1 MLNKAGKS
9 PFYVWGRGPKYV
21 IFQAIL
27 WIVVRIFFLSDRSQ
41 TDRNQTRSQARS
53 HDVGVK
59 ARSEENKIVSFS
71 DLLARIVKE
80 GGLILVIGF
89 ALFLQLALFG
99 YDHRDPGWSH
109 LGYQPQAH
117 NFTGLVGAWLADLAL
132 SVFGVASWLLPL
144 MLLVPAIRFMFR
156 RSVSL
161 LDGIPFMML
170 RFTGAVLVLLCLA
183 TFAAIHLSNAEGH
196 LPFSMGGLVGQA
208 LSDVAVTLFS
218 LIGSSIVLAT
228 VMLFGM
234 TLMFELSWSQ
244 LLERLGRSLF
254 TLIQRVKSKTQ
265 PVDRKTVQ
273 PTPDPYAAADE
284 EKRHL
289 LRAAA
294 RHGVAADAVQAEAAP
309 LNVAGVRREPV
320 FEQPFEQQPA
330 EALYAEQPAA
340 YEPLAEP
347 SAPAE
352 WEHYEVDSLSPTD
365 ASQDIPL
372 VTERADQ
379 GFSSLT
385 ETPRTIVAPQ
395 DVQHN
400 TAQRTAQPVQ
410 APAQQL
416 ADVDRKGVK
425 VVPLSEAHTPMKD
438 SELGLDHQSQA
449 AVRREPRRRIPSL
462 DLLDPPELKQGHCY
476 SDEQLEDM
484 SRLLEHKLKDFGIV
498 AEVVEVNPGP
508 VITRFELQ
516 PAPGVKAS
524 RITNLA
530 RDLAR
535 SMAVMSVRVVEVI
548 AGKSVIG
555 IEIPNEERQMVRLSE
570 VLNSKPYKE
579 ASSKLTLGL
588 GNDIAGNPVVAN
600 LAKMPH
606 LLVAGTTG
614 SGKSVGVNAM
624 LLSLL
629 FKATPDE
636 VRLMLVDPKMLE
648 LSVYEGVPHLLAPVI
663 TDMKEAAGGLRWC
676 VAEMERR
683 YKLMSKMGVRNIAGY
698 NDKVKAARNKGE
710 PLLDPLW
717 NPEEMG
723 LPADAPAPYLETLP
737 YIVVCI
743 DEFADMIM
751 VVGKKVEELIAR
763 IAQKARAAGIH
774 LILATQRPS
783 VDVITGLIKANI
795 PTRIGF
801 QVSSKIDSRTV
812 LDQSGAEH
820 LLGNGDMLYLPAG
833 SSLPNR
839 VHGAFVSDDEVHR
852 VVEAWKKLG
861 APEYLISD
869 LSEVVEG
876 GSGMMGDSDDE
887 QDALYD
893 EAVAFV
899 TQTRKASISSV
910 QRKLKI
916 GYNRAAR
923 MIESMEA
930 AGVVS
935 TASHNGAREVL
946 APPPPK
952 D

>member
-1 MLNKAGKS
+1 MSQNSETRAVTFSEL
-9 PFYVWGRGPKYV
+9 
-21 IFQAIL
+21 
-27 WIVVRIFFLSDRSQ
+27 LSR
-41 TDRNQTRSQARS
+41 
-53 HDVGVK
+53 V
-59 ARSEENKIVSFS
+59 
-71 DLLARIVKE
+71 VKE
-80 GGLILVIGF
+80 GGVILLLGF
-89 ALFLQLALFG
+89 AIFLQLALIG
-99 YDHRDPGWSH
+99 YDGRDPGWSH
-109 LGYQPQAH
+109 LGYQPEAN
-117 NFTGLVGAWLADLAL
+117 NFTGLLGAWLADLAL
-132 SVFGVASWLLPL
+132 SVLGIAAWIVPL
-144 MLLVPAIRFMFR
+144 MLVYPSLRFMFR
-156 RSVSL
+156 SQLSL
-161 LDGIPFMML
+161 LDGLPFLML
-170 RFTGAVLVLLCLA
+170 RLTGAVLLLMSLA
-183 TFAAIHLSNAEGH
+183 TLAATHLSNLNYQ
-196 LPFSMGGLVGQA
+196 LPFSMGGLLGQA
-208 LSDVAVTLFS
+208 VSDLSVSLFS
-218 LIGSSIVLAT
+218 LVGSSVVLWT
-228 VMLFGM
+228 VLLFGL
-234 TLMFELSWSQ
+234 TLFLELSWKE
-244 LLERLGRSLF
+244 LLERLGEGVFDVVSRLKP
-254 TLIQRVKSKTQ
+254 QAREAAE
-265 PVDRKTVQ
+265 DEMEAGN
-273 PTPDPYAAADE
+273 PYAEEDE
-284 EKRHL
+284 AKRHM

-294 RHGVAADAVQAEAAP
+294 RHG
-309 LNVAGVRREPV
+309 
-320 FEQPFEQQPA
+320 PA
-330 EALYAEQPAA
+330 EV
-340 YEPLAEP
+340 P
-347 SAPAE
+347 S
-352 WEHYEVDSLSPTD
+352 V
-365 ASQDIPL
+365 
-372 VTERADQ
+372 
-379 GFSSLT
+379 SLT
-385 ETPRTIVAPQ
+385 EEMSANGTQHIPRNKRKEPSFGPALYQDEPATEGSLANSGQAKAADTDSLAVRTLSIREGASVAAQQSVGAIAEAVASKLVAPKL
-395 DVQHN
+395 
-400 TAQRTAQPVQ
+400 TS
-410 APAQQL
+410 QQSTTSESAYNEPDFGDEFDPL
-416 ADVDRKGVK
+416 ADASLEAVDRKGVK

-438 SELGLDHQSQA
+438 SELGLDHVASATRKRQ
-449 AVRREPRRRIPSL
+449 PRRKIPSL
-462 DLLDPPELKQGHCY
+462 DLLDAPELKQGHCY
-476 SDEQLEDM
+476 TEEQLEQM
-484 SRLLEHKLKDFGIV
+484 SRLLESKLKDFGIV

-508 VITRFELQ
+508 VITRFEMQ

-648 LSVYEGVPHLLAPVI
+648 LAIYEGVPHLLAPVI

-683 YKLMSKMGVRNIAGY
+683 YKLMSKMGVRNIAGF
-698 NDKVKAARNKGE
+698 NDKVVEARDKGE

-717 NPEEMG
+717 NPEEQG
-723 LPADAPAPYLETLP
+723 LPADSPAPYLETLP

-743 DEFADMIM
+743 DEFADMMM

-801 QVSSKIDSRTV
+801 QVSSKIDSRTI

-833 SSLPNR
+833 SSHPNR

-852 VVEAWKKLG
+852 TVEAWKKLG
-861 APEYLISD
+861 KPDYLIHD
-869 LSEVVEG
+869 LSEITEG
-876 GSGMMGDSDDE
+876 GSGSAGMNSDDE

-899 TQTRKASISSV
+899 TETRKASISSV

-923 MIESMEA
+923 MIEAMEA
-930 AGVVS
+930 AGVI
-935 TASHNGAREVL
+935 TPAGHNGAREVL